1 MYAYILVT
9 EVSKGVLY
17 AHILVTEVSLVCS
30 HTGN

>member
-17 AHILVTEVSLVCS
+17 AHILVTEVSLVGS